1 LGNLVEA
8 AQQMPGH
15 FMGQLSE
22 EVLGMDLSQPLAFER
37 SKEDCAKCDMP
48 ATAKGGEATA
58 ATAKGGDDN
67 AALLNKTQFTEDDFA
82 VDQVA
87 PFDVDPEFVASLNL
101 QEGGEVEF
109 GESNDPANSMEAIKA
124 ELGGGE
130 TEGDVP
136 AGAVAD
142 GEKAGG
148 GCCDDEQSAEAK
160 LQEMMAQ
167 KPEGAEG
174 TQKQGQP
181 AKEGDIPAN
190 MKTIGPLTVGQ
201 RARYMANQ
209 MMEGVKQWFSANWPK
224 LLAGAIAAL
233 AAFVGLNILTGGAI
247 TAALPALMQ
256 VVAVVMGG
264 VALANIAGHVGSY
277 LSQGWAGN
285 IGGAAKSLARGLA
298 AGAVELVFALLFNAG
313 AVIKALKGGLKGTV
327 KAVTGAAK
335 NTVKTTVKSV
345 KELGQIGL
353 KGAKTALKNG
363 KIMLQGVKGGFA
375 KGAKSLDDLARQLV
389 GKLRFNKFKITF
401 RNRVLT
407 LWGHINPWKKLA
419 STPIEVDSRINTLKT
434 SGKLKVARI
443 KGSEAKT
450 VDELLEDIATRAKN
464 GQEGALGEIA
474 ALERKVLGQSEEVEL
489 LFEVPSG
496 GSGRDLRFKNKPR
509 KNPDFRVSGQD
520 GILEIKTARDVPKDW
535 GKWLKSHIS
544 GANTQI
550 KRSGLV
556 RGKPGSA
563 EFQLYDDAATNFT
576 SATPAEIHTWI
587 TREFRSDQ
595 MTNLRRV
602 AIYTNGN
609 LFVEYTRLADN
620 SIAKTFP

>member
-1 LGNLVEA
+1 
-8 AQQMPGH
+8 
-15 FMGQLSE
+15 
-22 EVLGMDLSQPLAFER
+22 
-37 SKEDCAKCDMP
+37 
-48 ATAKGGEATA
+48 
-58 ATAKGGDDN
+58 
-67 AALLNKTQFTEDDFA
+67 
-82 VDQVA
+82 
-87 PFDVDPEFVASLNL
+87 
-101 QEGGEVEF
+101 
-109 GESNDPANSMEAIKA
+109 MEAIKA
-124 ELGGGE
+124 ELAGGE

-136 AGAVAD
+136 AGAVAE
-142 GEKAGG
+142 GKKAGG

-167 KPEGAEG
+167 KPEGAEA

-247 TAALPALMQ
+247 TAALPAIMQ
-256 VVAVVMGG
+256 VVGAVMGG

-327 KAVTGAAK
+327 KAVKGAVK

-375 KGAKSLDDLARQLV
+375 SGAKSLDDLAKRLS
-389 GKLRFNKFKITF
+389 GLRFKKFSITKSGK
-401 RNRVLT
+401 RIQ
-407 LWGHINPWKKLA
+407 LWGHINPKILLA
-419 STPIEVDSRINTLKT
+419 DGEVVDEAVDSASQGAKFGDAVTTASGRKGILLSDDAITNTKNLPDPPVPRRSLRYIRNLPRSTREEKRKAAEAAEQFVAELYQGNKQQHFPLENTGGRFVDVIPTKEGQTHLKIEVKAYRRWITNKNGERQMQQVTLDSSRGLIQEQILKDAYLQAADPQNYHPKWIFT
-434 SGKLKVARI
+434 HAGPDEEL
-443 KGSEAKT
+443 AKT
-450 VDELLEDIATRAKN
+450 LED
-464 GQEGALGEIA
+464 
-474 ALERKVLGQSEEVEL
+474 
-489 LFEVPSG
+489 F
-496 GSGRDLRFKNKPR
+496 
-509 KNPDFRVSGQD
+509 
-520 GILEIKTARDVPKDW
+520 GIP
-535 GKWLKSHIS
+535 
-544 GANTQI
+544 
-550 KRSGLV
+550 
-556 RGKPGSA
+556 
-563 EFQLYDDAATNFT
+563 
-576 SATPAEIHTWI
+576 
-587 TREFRSDQ
+587 
-595 MTNLRRV
+595 
-602 AIYTNGN
+602 YT
-609 LFVEYTRLADN
+609 VYE
-620 SIAKTFP
+620 